1 MAAAKWA
8 NVECFLP
15 SPSFGRRVCVDW
27 WSAAFVDDAIPV
39 VASLYLAAERPAT
52 KDPEHASAT
61 TPRPY
66 ATVLSET
73 PLLLDDDDDDVETFS
88 SHCCKDNNVALS
100 SSPRRPFSAAAWY
113 DVVDDETIFPPTVFI
128 FVFFE

>member
-1 MAAAKWA
+1 
-8 NVECFLP
+8 
-15 SPSFGRRVCVDW
+15 
-27 WSAAFVDDAIPV
+27 
-39 VASLYLAAERPAT
+39 LYLAAERPAT

-73 PLLLDDDDDDVETFS
+73 PLLDDDDDDVETFS

-100 SSPRRPFSAAAWY
+100 SSPLRRDDFKVVRPFSAAAWY
-113 DVVDDETIFPPTVFI
+113 DVVDDETFPTVFI